1 MKSYSLSRWHS
12 RHGLNNINGDYVLED
27 ELISL
32 VEWGDTYF
40 KYNDHEAEN
49 NGIDTYICPE
59 SDDFVIQGNSIADTY
74 SFFELNITRWV
85 NETDSEIV
93 WGSEDDI
100 EEILNG
106 IELNIAVVNS
116 YFDFEDYDNPVRTFL
131 DDRFRYS
138 LVSQMERNI
147 IVSLQE
153 NEAETKDSYFQ
164 YSPEGKTTNFI
175 SANRVDKEIRSINN
189 ESDVMMSVKFIKD
202 YNYDSYERQVF
213 SVLELFGSL
222 GGLLEIFIIVGG
234 FFVGTLSSKLFNYS
248 VIQSLYHVDTLGSKG
263 KASKTVLWNN
273 TDKWLNSAEIGINE
287 EKSIRRHETTTLPKM
302 SDQNL
307 MLSNYN
313 NYEEMLKNSAKNS
326 MLHRRSYNY
335 SVGDYCY
342 NLLCCCKCL
351 SF

>member
-1 MKSYSLSRWHS
+1 M
-12 RHGLNNINGDYVLED
+12 
-27 ELISL
+27 
-32 VEWGDTYF
+32 
-40 KYNDHEAEN
+40 
-49 NGIDTYICPE
+49 
-59 SDDFVIQGNSIADTY
+59 
-74 SFFELNITRWV
+74 
-85 NETDSEIV
+85 
-93 WGSEDDI
+93 
-100 EEILNG
+100 
-106 IELNIAVVNS
+106 VNS

-248 VIQSLYHVDTLGSKG
+248 VIQSLYHVDTLGSKC
-263 KASKTVLWNN
+263 KASKTELWNN
-273 TDKWLNSAEIGINE
+273 TDK
-287 EKSIRRHETTTLPKM
+287 
-302 SDQNL
+302 
-307 MLSNYN
+307 
-313 NYEEMLKNSAKNS
+313 
-326 MLHRRSYNY
+326 
-335 SVGDYCY
+335 
-342 NLLCCCKCL
+342 
-351 SF
+351 